1 MAVHSKETIDLI
13 CSLRKEG
20 LSCEK
25 IAKRVCLTKNQ
36 VLALVYKHYLKID
49 RHRVYRDKT
58 NGRVDTLADRELR
71 PSVPFVIG
79 LNDSRFYVVHNR
91 PQGPRRNHASE

>member
-1 MAVHSKETIDLI
+1 MAVHSPETINLI
-13 CSLRKEG
+13 CTLREEG

-58 NGRVDTLADRELR
+58 NNVEGHLADRELR

-79 LNDSRFYVVHNR
+79 LNDTQFYVVHNR
-91 PQGPRRNHASE
+91 PHGPRRNHASE